1 MHPHTPRIGIIGSG
15 AIGGFYGLMLARAGF
30 DVHFLLRSEYEV
42 VREQG
47 LTLESAEHGK
57 LQIKVQAYS
66 SAAGMPPCD
75 WLLVGAKATSND
87 QLAPLIVQAAAPGA
101 KVVLLQNGLGVEE
114 QLRPA
119 LRSDMHLLGGLCF
132 ICVNRQAPGVIRHQ
146 ALGAVNLGYHSGPAN
161 DGGAA
166 LVNEGA
172 ELFRAAGIDS
182 QAMPDLAQARWQKLV
197 WNVPYNGLSVLLGAS
212 TTPLMADSNGRAL
225 IQALMAEVVQG
236 AAACGHVLPEGYA
249 EHLFQVTERMPD
261 YWPSMYHDHVHN
273 APAGAAGHLWRAVGT
288 GACGRLP
295 LAAHGDAVPGVGFH
309 RPGRTAPLRVAL
321 APSGRS
327 SPHRQRAGRQSVR
340 PARC

>member
-1 MHPHTPRIGIIGSG
+1 MHSHPPRIGIIGSG

-30 DVHFLLRSEYEV
+30 DVHFLLRSEYQAVCEC
-42 VREQG
+42 G
-47 LTLESAEHGK
+47 LSLDSAVHGAVHMN
-57 LQIKVQAYS
+57 VQAYV
-66 SAAGMPPCD
+66 SAADMPPCD
-75 WLLVGAKATSND
+75 WLLIGAKATSNE

-146 ALGAVNLGYHSGPAN
+146 ALGAVNLGYHSGPAT
-161 DGGAA
+161 DSGVA

-172 ELFRAAGIDS
+172 GLFQAAGIDS
-182 QAMPDLAQARWQKLV
+182 QAMPNLALARWQKLV

-212 TTPLMADSNGRAL
+212 TSPLMADSNSREL

-261 YWPSMYHDHVHN
+261 YWPSMYHDHVHKRPLELG
-273 APAGAAGHLWRAVGT
+273 AIYAEPLARARAAG
-288 GACGRLP
+288 CSMP
-295 LAAHGDAVPGVGFH
+295 
-309 RPGRTAPLRVAL
+309 RTEMLYQAL
-321 APSGRS
+321 SFIDS
-327 SPHRQRAGRQSVR
+327 SDR
-340 PARC
+340 PA

>member
-1 MHPHTPRIGIIGSG
+1 MGCPALHNLCKKRADLYLEIGMHPHTPRIGIIGSG

-30 DVHFLLRSEYEV
+30 DVHFLLRSEYDV

-47 LTLESAEHGK
+47 LALESAVHGAV
-57 LQIKVQAYS
+57 QMKVQAYV
-66 SAAGMPPCD
+66 SAADMPPCD

-101 KVVLLQNGLGVEE
+101 KVILLQNGLGVEA

-146 ALGAVNLGYHSGPAN
+146 ALGAVNLGYHSGPAS
-161 DGGAA
+161 DGGSA
-166 LVNEGA
+166 LVNEGVG
-172 ELFRAAGIDS
+172 LFQAAGIDS
-182 QAMPDLAQARWQKLV
+182 QAMPDLALARWQKLV
-197 WNVPYNGLSVLLGAS
+197 WNVPYNGLSVLLAAS
-212 TTPLMADSNGRAL
+212 TTALMADSHSRTL

-261 YWPSMYHDHVHN
+261 YWPSMYHDHVHKRPLELQ
-273 APAGAAGHLWRAVGT
+273 AIYAEPLAQARAAG
-288 GACGRLP
+288 CRLP
-295 LAAHGDAVPGVGFH
+295 RIEMLYQ
-309 RPGRTAPLRVAL
+309 AL
-321 APSGRS
+321 AFINRGEQPR
-327 SPHRQRAGRQSVR
+327 
-340 PARC
+340 